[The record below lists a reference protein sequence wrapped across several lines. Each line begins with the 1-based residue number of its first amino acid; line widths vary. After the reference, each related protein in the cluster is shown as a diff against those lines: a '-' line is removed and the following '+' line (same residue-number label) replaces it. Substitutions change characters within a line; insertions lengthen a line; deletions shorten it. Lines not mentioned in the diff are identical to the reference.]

1 MQPKRP
7 APEAKMQKISTATM
21 NFPLYKEVTS
31 MDSKSKCLLTRPF
44 RHQED
49 YYKPG
54 DLIVG
59 GNLPLISAVD
69 LMKSFYIPPQDQE
82 YCSDQDMPVPKNYQ
96 HILALVFAIDELN
109 EDPALLPN
117 ITLGFRIYD
126 DKENVRRIFQDSL
139 SQLSTRGKLV
149 PNYKCDRQDKLVS
162 VIGSLDIKASRQMAS
177 VLGTHKIPQLGY
189 GLLNPVWGGQSS
201 FPSFYRIDPN
211 EASQYVGLI
220 KLLLHFHWNWIGV
233 FAPDD
238 ERGQNFIQ
246 TLRPMLAE
254 NDICVEFFKTIPR
267 DDLMRDAIYFDDPP
281 VYRWEAEVAIVFGDN
296 VLIEQITG
304 RFYAHKKETYES
316 NWNVW
321 TIWILTSHWEFS
333 AMGVP
338 YHWRSLRL
346 LSGALSFRVH
356 AGDVPGFGDL
366 LGSLDPKQPRGD
378 VFLRDWWEGAFYCE
392 FVITDRFPP
401 EELKNCTGEEKVE
414 DLPPILFERRM
425 TGRSYGVYNA
435 AYSVAHALHVLHST
449 GTKRNAAW
457 GRKKLLDLQPWQTNR
472 FARCVER
479 CLPGH
484 SVKMREG
491 KPVCCY
497 GCVRCP
503 EGTFS
508 NQTDA
513 AQCVQCPDD
522 QHPNEKRNQCV
533 SKKINF
539 LSYHDILGFVLVFLA
554 FFFSLLTSLVLATF
568 IKHRDTPIVRA
579 NNQDLTY
586 VLLVSLL
593 LCFFCSFLFIGRPG
607 KVTCLLRQT
616 AFGIVFSAAVSSILA
631 KTVTVVLAFMATKPG
646 NMARKLL
653 DRQLTN
659 CIVLTSPLIQ
669 VLICAVWLGTSPPF
683 PNLDFHSL
691 VGEIVVEC
699 NEGSVAMFYSVLG
712 YMAFLALT
720 SFTVAFLARKLPD
733 SFNEAKFITFSMLVF
748 CSVWVSFVPTY
759 LSTKGKLMVAVE
771 IFSILASGAGLLG
784 CIFLPK
790 CYIIIL
796 RPHLNSRDNLIRKSL
811 SS

>member
-1 MQPKRP
+1 MG
-7 APEAKMQKISTATM
+7 
-21 NFPLYKEVTS
+21 
-31 MDSKSKCLLTRPF
+31 SKSKCLLTSPF

-54 DLIVG
+54 DPIVG

-69 LMKSFYIPPQDQE
+69 LMKSFDMPPQDQD
-82 YCSDQDMPVPKNYQ
+82 YSSDQDMPVPKNYQ

-109 EDPALLPN
+109 EDPTLLPN

-149 PNYKCDRQDKLVS
+149 PNYKCDRRDKLVS

-189 GLLNPVWGGQSS
+189 GLLNPVWGGKSS

-211 EASQYVGLI
+211 EASQYIGLI
-220 KLLLHFHWNWIGV
+220 KLLLYFHWNWIGV

-238 ERGQNFIQ
+238 ERGENFIR

-267 DDLMRDAIYFDDPP
+267 DDLMRDTIYFANDPP
-281 VYRWEAEVAIVFGDN
+281 VYRWGAEVAIVFGDN
-296 VLIEQITG
+296 ILIEQITG

-316 NWNVW
+316 PWNVW

-338 YHWRSLRL
+338 FHWRSLRYL
-346 LSGALSFRVH
+346 GGALSFRAH
-356 AGDVPGFGDL
+356 AGDVPGFGDF

-392 FVITDRFPP
+392 FVISDRFPP
-401 EELKNCTGEEKVE
+401 EGLKNCTGEEKVE

-435 AYSVAHALHVLHST
+435 AYSVAHALHFLHSS
-449 GTKRNAAW
+449 GSKQNSPW
-457 GRKKLLDLQPWQTNR
+457 GGKKLLDVQPWQIHATLRNIRFNNSAGDEISLIEDSERSVAWDILNWIFFANGSSAKVEVGRVELAAPPGQDFTINSDAIVWGAETNR

-479 CLPGH
+479 CPPGH
-484 SVKMREG
+484 SIKVKEG

-508 NQTDA
+508 NQT
-513 AQCVQCPDD
+513 
-522 QHPNEKRNQCV
+522 
-533 SKKINF
+533 
-539 LSYHDILGFVLVFLA
+539 
-554 FFFSLLTSLVLATF
+554 VLATF

-579 NNQDLTY
+579 NNRDLTY
-586 VLLVSLL
+586 VLLVCLL
-593 LCFFCSFLFIGRPG
+593 LCFLCSFLFIGRPG
-607 KVTCLLRQT
+607 KVTCLLRQM

-653 DRQLTN
+653 DRDITN
-659 CIVLTSPLIQ
+659 QSGLGADPLKSYTT
-669 VLICAVWLGTSPPF
+669 VHWDLKYYTA
-683 PNLDFHSL
+683 LDSQD
-691 VGEIVVEC
+691 G
-699 NEGSVAMFYSVLG
+699 
-712 YMAFLALT
+712 
-720 SFTVAFLARKLPD
+720 
-733 SFNEAKFITFSMLVF
+733 
-748 CSVWVSFVPTY
+748 
-759 LSTKGKLMVAVE
+759 
-771 IFSILASGAGLLG
+771 
-784 CIFLPK
+784 FLPK
-790 CYIIIL
+790 NHGNCSFRL
-796 RPHLNSRDNLIRKSL
+796 PP
-811 SS
+811 